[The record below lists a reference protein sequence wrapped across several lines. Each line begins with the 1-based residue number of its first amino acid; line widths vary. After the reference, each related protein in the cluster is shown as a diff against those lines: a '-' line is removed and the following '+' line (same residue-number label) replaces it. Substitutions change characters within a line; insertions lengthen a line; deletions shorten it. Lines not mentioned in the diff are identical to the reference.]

1 MLLCAEGP
9 RAIAR
14 DYRINRQIRAR
25 EVRLI
30 GDQGEQVGVIPLQDA
45 LKMAEEADF
54 DLVEVATQASPPVV
68 RILDYG
74 KFRYEQSKKERE
86 SKKTTKNVGIRE
98 VRMRPRID
106 EHDIA
111 FKSRMVKK
119 FLGEGHKVK
128 MSVLFRGR
136 EITHPELALKL
147 MRRVAEA
154 LEDMA
159 KLEKA
164 PSMEG
169 RMMTMILAPGPA
181 PKKGTG
187 PTSAKKNEKPAA
199 EAVTPLAPEDVA
211 APIAVKKEEE
221 AASAQA

>member
-1 MLLCAEGP
+1 M
-9 RAIAR
+9 
-14 DYRINRQIRAR
+14 
-25 EVRLI
+25 RLI
-30 GDQGEQVGVIPLQDA
+30 GDQAEQVGVIPLQDA
-45 LKMAEEADF
+45 LKMADDAEL
-54 DLVEVATQASPPVV
+54 DLVEVASQANPPVV

-74 KFRYEQSKKERE
+74 KFRYEQSKKERD

-111 FKSRMVKK
+111 FKSKMVKR

-136 EITHPELALKL
+136 EITHPELAIGL
-147 MRRVAEA
+147 MRRVAES
-154 LEDMA
+154 LEELA

-169 RMMTMILAPGPA
+169 RMMTMILSPIPG
-181 PKKGTG
+181 KK
-187 PTSAKKNEKPAA
+187 
-199 EAVTPLAPEDVA
+199 VA
-211 APIAVKKEEE
+211 ASAAKNKAEE
-221 AASAQA
+221 AAIEPPAEAPVAVAALEEEPKKAEEAAGAQA

>member
-1 MLLCAEGP
+1 ML
-9 RAIAR
+9 
-14 DYRINRQIRAR
+14 
-25 EVRLI
+25 

-136 EITHPELALKL
+136 EITHPELAIGL

-169 RMMTMILAPGPA
+169 RMMTMILAPIS
-181 PKKGTG
+181 KKGTG
-187 PTSAKKNEKPAA
+187 PTSAKKSEESAA
-199 EAVTPLAPEDVA
+199 DAVDPLVPEDTASAV
-211 APIAVKKEEE
+211 AVKKEEE
-221 AASAQA
+221 AAGAQA